1 MEYNTQLSKLRLPE
15 YGRNIQRMVDHAKG
29 IEDREERT
37 RAANTI
43 IQVMG
48 SLNPSLRENRDF
60 RHKLWDHL
68 QLIADFSLDVDS
80 PYPTPSREQFQTKPS
95 RIPYPQTK
103 IKVQHYG
110 KILERLMI
118 FAIEM
123 EEGEKKTEFVK
134 QIANHMKLCYLTW
147 NKDSV
152 TDALIL
158 HSLRENSGGLLSLP
172 DDTLLAEIK
181 ELPAKSTPVKK
192 KKGKG
197 FKSKS

>member
-15 YGRNIQRMVDHAKG
+15 YGRNIQRMVDHAKA

-48 SLNPSLRENRDF
+48 SLNPSLRETRDF

-68 QLIADFSLDVDS
+68 HLIADFTLDVDS
-80 PYPTPSREQFQTKPS
+80 SYPTPSKEQFQSKPA

-110 KILERLMI
+110 KILERLMMM
-118 FAIEM
+118 AIEV
-123 EEGEKKTEFVK
+123 EEGEKKAEFVK

-152 TDALIL
+152 TDTLIL
-158 HSLRENSGGLLSLP
+158 HSLREMSGGLLSLP
-172 DDTLLAEIK
+172 DDTILAEIK
-181 ELPAKSTPVKK
+181 ELPAKSTAVKK

-197 FKSKS
+197 YKSKS